1 MRRPVLRALMAVVG
15 VATLAVYLGVAS
27 LAYLLVATVWQLR
40 PSLSALALY
49 LVALTL
55 VFTYVSYQVGTA
67 RILQQLQARSL
78 EPAQAPQLHRR
89 IATLSEE
96 MGVAHPEVLVAA
108 MDRPNALALGGAVGR
123 GTVVVDRHLFRLL
136 TADELVAILAHEL
149 AHIERRDSV
158 VQTLGYSVLR
168 TLSGVVFLLLAP
180 VLLLVTGLARAAAW
194 ISGRPASWT
203 ETLPGK
209 LGRLV
214 GGGVAL
220 VFFALTL
227 ALLAHSRRREFA
239 ADDRAAEATGDPLAL
254 ARALRKIERASGS
267 PLDLLTPLYTTGD
280 DEQRL
285 LRMLST
291 HPETDERVERLRD
304 RAAESRAGRPIP
316 VR

>member
-15 VATLAVYLGVAS
+15 VATLAVYFGVAY

-40 PSLSALALY
+40 PSLWLVALY
-49 LVALTL
+49 LVGLTL
-55 VFTYVSYQVGTA
+55 LFTYVSYQVGTA
-67 RILQQLQARSL
+67 RILQQLRVRSL
-78 EPAQAPQLHRR
+78 APEQAPGFHRR
-89 IATLSEE
+89 IAALAEE
-96 MGVAHPEVLVAA
+96 MEVAHPEVLVAA
-108 MDRPNALALGGAVGR
+108 MEHPNALALGGAVGR
-123 GTVVVDRHLFRLL
+123 GTVVLDRHLFRLL
-136 TADELVAILAHEL
+136 TADELVAIVAHEL

-180 VLLLVTGLARAAAW
+180 LLLLATGLARGLAW
-194 ISGRPASWT
+194 IGGRPETWA

-209 LGRLV
+209 VGRLI
-214 GGGVAL
+214 GGGVAV

-239 ADDRAAEATGDPLAL
+239 ADDRAAAVTGDPLAL

-267 PLDLLTPLYTTGD
+267 PLDLLTPLYTTGE

-285 LRMLST
+285 LRWLST
-291 HPETDERVERLRD
+291 HPETDERVERLRE
-304 RAAESRAGRPIP
+304 RAAESRAGRRIP
-316 VR
+316 VQ